1 MKRTLV
7 ALSICLFAAALA
19 SAEEPACTKKSVGAG
34 LKLTEATPIAS
45 ILATPAEYAGKS
57 VQVAG
62 KVEAVCE
69 MRGCWLQLATEAGE
83 ELKVKVD
90 DGVIVFPMASKG
102 NPAIAEGVVETAVV
116 TREEYLAAKL
126 HIEHEGGPKVDESK
140 IGEGPFVSVQLRG
153 TGAEVCVD

>member
-7 ALSICLFAAALA
+7 SLSACLLATVVGAAD
-19 SAEEPACTKKSVGAG
+19 EPACTKKSLGEG
-34 LKLTEATPIAS
+34 LKLSEATSIAS

-83 ELKVKVD
+83 ELKVKVE

-102 NPAIAEGVVETAVV
+102 KPAVAEGVVETAVV
-116 TREEYLAAKL
+116 SREEYLAAKL
-126 HIEHEGGPKVDESK
+126 HIEHEGGPKVDESEL
-140 IGEGPFVSVQLRG
+140 GPGPFVNVQLRG